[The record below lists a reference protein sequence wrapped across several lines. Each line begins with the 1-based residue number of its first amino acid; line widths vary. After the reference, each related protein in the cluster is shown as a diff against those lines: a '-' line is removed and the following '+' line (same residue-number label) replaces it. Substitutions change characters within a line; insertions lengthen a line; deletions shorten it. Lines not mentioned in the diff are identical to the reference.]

1 MAKKCIKSWGWAFFL
16 VGAYIMVLSGSA
28 FGQVVPGTVNAKVL
42 DGVGNKITSTVSG
55 PDTGLDVN
63 CLNCG
68 AGGATYLDAD
78 GIVNQ
83 TASAVHG
90 QTYMYNGAT
99 WDRVRGSILTG
110 LEVNCVTGCAGG
122 ASTPSDAF
130 ANPVTAGLQMGFN
143 MVYNGVTWDRLRGTI
158 AGGALVNISNASL
171 AVTGTFFQATQPV
184 SGTVAVSNAFLLDAT
199 FTGRFPVAYVD
210 ADAVA
215 NQTTTAI
222 HGQSYFYNGVT
233 WDRMRGTIAG
243 GLLVDVSDA
252 FLLDATFTTRIN
264 TLGQKAMAASTPV
277 VLASDQT
284 SIPVA
289 ATVSNAFLLDAT
301 FTGRFPVAYVDA
313 DTIANQTTTAV
324 HGQCYL
330 YNGVTWDR
338 CRGAIATGMLVNISN
353 ATLAVTQSGAWVV
366 DTELPAAAVLS
377 DAIANP
383 TTPTVGAAT
392 LGFNGVT
399 FERVRTQGDAADAV
413 ATEACCHL
421 AITSHNYG
429 YNGVTWDRLR
439 STIAGGLLVDVSD
452 LFLLDATVTNRFPA
466 GSTPADNESNAI
478 TATRFGNYNFV
489 FDGVAWD
496 RWTGAVTQSG
506 TWNIGTVTT
515 VTTVGTLTTITN
527 PVTVLGNKTN
537 NNAAPGATNVG
548 VLPCVATAVAPTHTE
563 GNQVGCS
570 GNLSGATRVINE
582 SSIATANND
591 GACASGA
598 ASFTAIVS
606 NASRTWLAVWASPAN
621 TDDVY
626 LKLGAT
632 ATAADAR
639 FAPGQPLNFTSGRIY
654 TGIIDA
660 FPASGTQAVCVMEL
674 N

>member
-1 MAKKCIKSWGWAFFL
+1 MGKKWK
-16 VGAYIMVLSGSA
+16 YIIWLILAIWMVL
-28 FGQVVPGTVNAKVL
+28 VVGMGVAVTIGHAQITPGTTNSKTL

-55 PDTGLDVN
+55 PSRGLDVN
-63 CLNCG
+63 CIGGCA
-68 AGGATYLDAD
+68 AGGVSYLDAD
-78 GIVNQ
+78 AIVNQ
-83 TASAVHG
+83 TTTAVHG
-90 QTYMYNGAT
+90 QTYMYNGVT
-99 WDRVRGSILTG
+99 WDRVRGSIAGG
-110 LEVNCVTGCAGG
+110 LQVNCVTGCSGG
-122 ASTPSDAF
+122 SSTPTDAF
-130 ANPVTAGLQMGFN
+130 ANPTTAGLSQSFG
-143 MVYNGVTWDRLRGTI
+143 MVYNGVTWDMMRGTV
-158 AGGALVNISNASL
+158 GGGVLVNVSNASL

-184 SGTVAVSNAFLLDAT
+184 SGTVA
-199 FTGRFPVAYVD
+199 
-210 ADAVA
+210 
-215 NQTTTAI
+215 
-222 HGQSYFYNGVT
+222 
-233 WDRMRGTIAG
+233 
-243 GLLVDVSDA
+243 
-252 FLLDATFTTRIN
+252 
-264 TLGQKAMAASTPV
+264 
-277 VLASDQT
+277 
-284 SIPVA
+284 
-289 ATVSNAFLLDAT
+289 VSNAFLLDAT

-429 YNGVTWDRLR
+429 YNGATWDRLR

-478 TATRFGNYNFV
+478 TATRFGSYNFV

-548 VLPCVATAVAPTHTE
+548 VLPCIATAVAPSSTE
-563 GNQVGCS
+563 GNQTGCS
-570 GNLSGATRVINE
+570 QNLGGAQRVIEQNFI
-582 SSIATANND
+582 STANND

-598 ASFTAIVS
+598 VSFTAIAS

-626 LKLGAT
+626 LKLGAV
-632 ATAADAR
+632 ATNADAR
-639 FAPGQPLNFTSGRIY
+639 FAPGQPLNFTTGRIY

-660 FPASGTQAVCVMEL
+660 FPNSGTQAVCVMEL